1 MFRALAG
8 TPALGPDR
16 SRQRGD
22 TSSAGDPHVRFDE
35 RGVETEAMVEPL
47 RHRRTKGAAKRY
59 ARPTA
64 APPHLDSLPIRDVAS
79 NVSNAQMVVVPLRSA
94 LMPQGRRLITYPSG
108 DFAKL
113 QAVCVVDLPELSVVR
128 AISDRLHVVE
138 IRRHSTLGTRAP
150 AQRRRSADAMSAAA
164 VPADHHRH
172 SGPRV

>member
-22 TSSAGDPHVRFDE
+22 TSGAGDPRVRFDE

-47 RHRRTKGAAKRY
+47 RHRRTKGAVKRY

-64 APPHLDSLPIRDVAS
+64 AAPHLDSTDSRRRLERLKRA
-79 NVSNAQMVVVPLRSA
+79 NGGRSA
-94 LMPQGRRLITYPSG
+94 SFGAHAPRPSDNLPERR
-108 DFAKL
+108 FAKL
-113 QAVCVVDLPELSVVR
+113 QAVCVVDSRTQRGPRNFRSIAR
-128 AISDRLHVVE
+128 SRN
-138 IRRHSTLGTRAP
+138 SSPWAP